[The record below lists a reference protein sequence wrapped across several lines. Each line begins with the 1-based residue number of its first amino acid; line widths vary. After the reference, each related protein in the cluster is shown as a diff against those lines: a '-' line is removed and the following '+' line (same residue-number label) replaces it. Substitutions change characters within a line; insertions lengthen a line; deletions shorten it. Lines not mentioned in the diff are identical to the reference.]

1 MKCILLLTLAHFIPI
16 ARIMQ
21 DRMDIWSLKRKLE
34 NGVAGDMTDLSFAL
48 PVDSRLHVNDI
59 GKVLVIPKKVG
70 I

>member
-34 NGVAGDMTDLSFAL
+34 NRVAGDMKGLSFAL
-48 PVDSRLHVNDI
+48 PMDSSLRVNDI
-59 GKVLVIPKKVG
+59 GRVLVIPKKAG